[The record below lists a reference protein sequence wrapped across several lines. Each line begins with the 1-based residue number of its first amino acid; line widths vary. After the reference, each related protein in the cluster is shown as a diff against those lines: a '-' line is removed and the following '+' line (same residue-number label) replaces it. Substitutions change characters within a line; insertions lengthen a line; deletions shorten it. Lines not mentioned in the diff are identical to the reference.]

1 LTLGDKERPVPRLS
15 IVIPCLGG
23 ASDFDGVLVSVLQ
36 NRPADCEII
45 VVHGEAYDDPY
56 RLSGE
61 VSFIHAPEASPIAML
76 NTALHE
82 SRAEVV
88 HIIGCGLQTTEG
100 WTEPALANF
109 HDPQV
114 ASVAPAIV
122 AADGQSL
129 LSAGV
134 GWSLGGARYVIR
146 DERVTA
152 PGNGRLRA
160 NILGPSL
167 AAAFY
172 RRDVLLA
179 MDGFDTSI
187 GVELADIAVAL
198 AIESLGR
205 LHVAEPTSQL
215 ICPLGESRPAG
226 SEFRRSCDTERIFWR
241 HNGRRSKFL
250 AMGLHGLSAA
260 YGVLTAKAPLFAL
273 AGRLRALVEFG
284 AVEQHRERLALAAT
298 RLAELETLRAKSR
311 KPRPPAKIEPLPAAK
326 RRRAA

>member
-1 LTLGDKERPVPRLS
+1 
-15 IVIPCLGG
+15 LGG
-23 ASDFDGVLVSVLQ
+23 ASEFDGVLVSVLQ
-36 NRPADCEII
+36 NRPADCEVI
-45 VVHGEAYDDPY
+45 VVHGDTYDDPY
-56 RLSGE
+56 HLRGE
-61 VSFIHAPEASPIAML
+61 VNFIHAPEASPIEML

-82 SRAEVV
+82 SRSEVV

-100 WTEPALANF
+100 WTEPALAHF

-114 ASVAPAIV
+114 AAVAPAIV
-122 AADGQSL
+122 AADGQAL

-146 DERVTA
+146 DPRITA

-160 NILGPSL
+160 KILGPTL

-179 MDGFDTSI
+179 MDGFDKLI
-187 GVELADIAVAL
+187 GVELADIATAL

-205 LHVAEPTSQL
+205 LHVAEPMSQL
-215 ICPLGESRPAG
+215 ICALGEIAPVA
-226 SEFRRSCDTERIFWR
+226 SEFRRSCDAERIFWR
-241 HNGRRSKFL
+241 HIGRRSNLL
-250 AMGLHGLSAA
+250 AMGFHGLSAA
-260 YGVLTAKAPLFAL
+260 YGILTAKAPLFAL

-284 AVEQHRERLALAAT
+284 AVERHREQLALAAT